1 MFVFEAVPPGEE
13 VLTIS
18 HLAYGEQM
26 RALTLEPGT
35 AYRVNGQV
43 SPTPIELEGIAVE
56 ATSQHWFRKMDGL
69 KWRMDRGLGG
79 EFILEDELESR
90 GYPPVA
96 DALRTL
102 PGEFAGFG
110 ANCAVV
116 IWTKRGR

>member
-1 MFVFEAVPPGEE
+1 
-13 VLTIS
+13 
-18 HLAYGEQM
+18 
-26 RALTLEPGT
+26 
-35 AYRVNGQV
+35 
-43 SPTPIELEGIAVE
+43 
-56 ATSQHWFRKMDGL
+56 MDGL

-102 PGEFAGFG
+102 PGVRVRGSGLFRQTVSLRNCTPAVYLDGFIAYKPESGSPMYVLSEVAPMDVEAIEVYKGAATLPPEFAGFG